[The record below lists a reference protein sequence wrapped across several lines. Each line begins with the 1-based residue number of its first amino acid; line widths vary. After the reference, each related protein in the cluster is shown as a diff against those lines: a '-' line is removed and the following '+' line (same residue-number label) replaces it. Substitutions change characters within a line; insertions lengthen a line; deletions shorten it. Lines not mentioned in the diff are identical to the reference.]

1 MNIVITGGTSGIGKA
16 LSEKFLKQGANVIV
30 LARSVKDEKGIKC
43 DLSDEA
49 DVKKAFMEI
58 EKKFGRIDILINN
71 AGYGIS
77 GATELISSDEA
88 KKIFDVNFFG
98 TLFCIQNALPL
109 MQKGGKIINISSACA
124 FFALPFRA
132 LYCASKSA
140 VSMLS
145 SSIRME
151 LCTAGIQVC
160 AICPGDIKTNFTKNR
175 IKHFYTNLRYGNR
188 VVNATE
194 NIDKNEDKRMPLEFA
209 SEKIFKIVN
218 KPKLK
223 PQYIIGK
230 KYKVLYFL
238 YRIFPLNCF
247 LKATNKVKG
256 GKY

>member
-1 MNIVITGGTSGIGKA
+1 MNVVITGGTSGIGKA
-16 LSEKFLKQGANVIV
+16 LTEKFLKQGAKVII
-30 LARSVKDEKGIKC
+30 LARSVENSCGIKC
-43 DLSDEA
+43 DLSNEDEIA
-49 DVKKAFMEI
+49 KAFKEI
-58 EKKFGRIDILINN
+58 EKSYGKIDILINN

-77 GATELISSDEA
+77 GATELITPAEA
-88 KKIFDVNFFG
+88 RKIFDVNFFG

-124 FFALPFRA
+124 FFALPFRT

-145 SSIRME
+145 NSIRME
-151 LCTAGIQVC
+151 LNCAGIQVC

-175 IKHFYTNLRYGNR
+175 VKHFDTNIRYGNR
-188 VVNATE
+188 IKNATE
-194 NIDKNEDKRMPLEFA
+194 NIDRNEEKRMPLTYA
-209 SEKIFKIVN
+209 SDKIFQIIN

-230 KYKVLYFL
+230 KYKFLYFL
-238 YRIFPLNCF
+238 YKIFPLNWF
-247 LKATNKVKG
+247 LKSTNKSKG